1 MLEKLQNLKT
11 EAEQKIFSAKNNEE
25 LFDIEKKFLGRKGG
39 ELSEILKG
47 LKDLPNDQKGSVG
60 KLSNEVKNFILES
73 IEKRKTELEEEYY
86 NSIVEEEF
94 LDISKPVLHK
104 KTNGTRH
111 PISQFIDETISV
123 FGRMGFSLISGDEI
137 ENEWYNFTAL
147 RLGADHPAREM
158 QDTFFVKD
166 LKDENLKSDDDRDKG
181 YVLRTQTSD
190 MQIHY
195 LQENPGPCAIIGP
208 GKVFRKDSD
217 ATHSP
222 MFHQVEGLFVN
233 EKVSIAN
240 LKYVLLTA
248 FKEILGDDKIE
259 MRLRLSYFPFTEPSF
274 EVDVS
279 CPICGGKEKSCK
291 VCKGNI
297 WLEIGGAGMVHP
309 EVLENSGVDSKKYN
323 GFAFGFG
330 IDRLVMI
337 KHKIND
343 IRLFYEN
350 DIRFLKQF

>member
-1 MLEKLQNLKT
+1 MLEKLKNLKS
-11 EAEQKIFSAKNNEE
+11 EAEKNISIAKNNEE
-25 LFDIEKKFLGRKGG
+25 LFEIEKKFLWRKWW
-39 ELSEILKG
+39 ELGEILKW
-47 LKDLPNDQKGSVG
+47 LKDLPNDQKWSVW
-60 KLSNEVKNFILES
+60 KLSNEIKTFILDW
-73 IEKRKTELEEEYY
+73 IEKRKDELEEEYY
-86 NSIVEEEF
+86 NSIEEEEF
-94 LDISKPVLHK
+94 LDVSRPVLNK
-104 KTNGTRH
+104 KINWTRH
-111 PISQFIDETISV
+111 PISQFIDETVSV
-123 FGRMGFSLISGDEI
+123 FWRMWFSLISWDEI

-147 RLGADHPAREM
+147 RLWADHPAREM
-158 QDTFFVKD
+158 QDTFFVKN
-166 LKDENLKSDDDRDKG
+166 LKDETLKSEDDRDKW

-195 LQENPGPCAIIGP
+195 LQENPWPCAIIWP
-208 GKVFRKDSD
+208 WKVFRKDSD

-222 MFHQVEGLFVN
+222 MFHQVEWLFVN

-248 FKEILGDDKIE
+248 FKEILWDDKIE

-279 CPICGGKEKSCK
+279 CPICWWKDKSCK
-291 VCKGNI
+291 VCKWNI
-297 WLEIGGAGMVHP
+297 WLEIWWAWMVHP
-309 EVLENSGVDSKKYN
+309 EVLENAWVDSKKYN
-323 GFAFGFG
+323 WFAFWFW

-343 IRLFYEN
+343 IRLLYEN